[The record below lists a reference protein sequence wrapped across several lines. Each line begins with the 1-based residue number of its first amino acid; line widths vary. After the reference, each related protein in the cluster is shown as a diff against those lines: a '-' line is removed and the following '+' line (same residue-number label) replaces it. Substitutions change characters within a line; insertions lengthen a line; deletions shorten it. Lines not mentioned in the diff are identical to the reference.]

1 MARDAGQHVHPRVR
15 MHIDAERARR
25 LLDGLIRGERER
37 RAAEFGRVETE
48 HEVMHDRVADQRDL
62 EDLLRLGARVA
73 RHIGGEFAERRAHS
87 DGHLLRAARVH
98 HGVRDPAHE
107 VFAEADLRVHHAGR
121 GHDLTGRK
129 IAEVRGDG
137 RRADIHRH
145 AERALV
151 EARPQADDLLATVHR
166 RSDLPGAGAQR
177 ALQRAQH
184 VEFDAEPGE
193 LPLALQRLEQ
203 ATQVARRV
211 VHVRLADLHI
221 VQAHQR
227 IEVDLAHL
235 GSLAHHLTMHLA
247 RRRHIDHHIG
257 ADLRLAGE
265 PLAGLQHLAAR
276 AARLDLTRRGDA
288 GLARAHT
295 VLGELALCDHHLT
308 AAADAA
314 TAADRIDVDAEL
326 ARRLQQ
332 RRAEREPPA
341 LARREEDHQCVS
353 LAQDPFSSSPGFKPR
368 RRHPRPQHGAAPR
381 PHGGPGLPG
390 CRPPPP
396 AAAAHGTCGSS
407 ARSRGRDPS

>member
-1 MARDAGQHVHPRVR
+1 M
-15 MHIDAERARR
+15 
-25 LLDGLIRGERER
+25 
-37 RAAEFGRVETE
+37 
-48 HEVMHDRVADQRDL
+48 
-62 EDLLRLGARVA
+62 RLGARVA
-73 RHIGGEFAERRAHS
+73 RHIGGELAERRAHR

-121 GHDLTGRK
+121 GHDLTGRE

-137 RRADIHRH
+137 RRTDVDGH

-151 EARPQADDLLATVHR
+151 ETRPQADDLLATVHR

-221 VQAHQR
+221 MQAHQG

-235 GSLAHHLTMHLA
+235 GGLAHHLAMHLA

-257 ADLRLAGE
+257 ADLRLTGE
-265 PLAGLQHLAAR
+265 PLTGLQHLATG
-276 AARLDLTRRGDA
+276 AARLDLARHCDA
-288 GLARAHT
+288 GLARAHA
-295 VLGELALCDHHLT
+295 VLGELALGDHHLT

-314 TAADRIDVDAEL
+314 TAADGVDVYTEF

-341 LARREEDHQCVS
+341 LARGEEDHQCVS
-353 LAQDPFSSSPGFKPR
+353 LAQDDLSFDRPSLRLRRRRPAYRRPR
-368 RRHPRPQHGAAPR
+368 RPPRRGDAHRPR
-381 PHGGPGLPG
+381 GVRVRPD

-396 AAAAHGTCGSS
+396 AAAARGTCGSS
-407 ARSRGRDPS
+407 ASNQGRGPS